1 MLLCLQNCANINPKK
16 GAFLIGAWV
25 GDKISMFR
33 TDLAIEATE
42 MIETEPKEE
51 IPGVNIDTRE
61 VEGINVSRVSVINE
75 EGQKKIGKAMG
86 NYVTL
91 EAQGLRKRNIQF
103 QDRVSHIF
111 TEELIKMVTLQENMN
126 ILVVGLGN
134 WNVTPDALGP
144 RVVRDLLVTR
154 HLLQHSPEVL
164 GEGYS
169 SVCAVAPGVLGITGI
184 ETSEI
189 IFGIVQKVKPDLVIA
204 IDALASKNVSR
215 VNTTIQIADTGIN
228 PGSGV
233 GNKRIG
239 VNRQTL
245 GVPVIAVGVPT
256 VVDAVSITL
265 DTLDRASDKLVKQ
278 NPEESKIYNMLN
290 SMEGDERAALVRKVL
305 EPYNENLM
313 VTPKEIDTIIEDIS
327 IIISG
332 GLNAA
337 LHPKVLDETST
348 RYMH

>member
-1 MLLCLQNCANINPKK
+1 
-16 GAFLIGAWV
+16 
-25 GDKISMFR
+25 MFR

-42 MIETEPKEE
+42 MIEAEPKEE
-51 IPGVNIDTRE
+51 IPGVNVDTRK
-61 VEGINVSRVSVINE
+61 VEGVNISRVSVLSE
-75 EGQKKIGKAMG
+75 EGQRRIGKAMG

-91 EAQGLRKRNIQF
+91 EAQGLRQRNIQF
-103 QDRVSHIF
+103 QERVSQIF
-111 TEELIKMVTLQENMN
+111 TEELAKMVDLQENMT

-154 HLLQHSPEVL
+154 HLLQHKPEVL
-164 GEGYS
+164 GEGYR
-169 SVCAVAPGVLGITGI
+169 SVCAVAPGVLGLTGI

-204 IDALASKNVSR
+204 VDALASRNVSR
-215 VNTTIQIADTGIN
+215 VNTTIQVADTGIN

-245 GVPVIAVGVPT
+245 GVPVLAVGVPT

-265 DTLDRASDKLVKQ
+265 DTLDRASHELIKE
-278 NPEESKIYNMLN
+278 NPEESKIYNMLEG
-290 SMEGDERAALVRKVL
+290 MESDQRASLIRKVL

-337 LHPKVLDETST
+337 LHPKVREDAST